1 MVNVPRPV
9 LSRLTLASLARDI
22 MADKLKGEVCGML
35 ALAAML
41 FWHLGYGLAKWVE
54 LNVVEFGLIEVVLLS
69 IFIATSSRY
78 YRVFSDISKIIS
90 AKELSGIFVLSAI
103 TFLYTGYRM
112 AMWANLVMFEF
123 TFLDLMNLGI
133 SIFVFTRFS
142 KSLRAN

>member
-142 KSLRAN
+142 KSLRAT

>member
-1 MVNVPRPV
+1 
-9 LSRLTLASLARDI
+9 

-142 KSLRAN
+142 KSLRAT

>member
-1 MVNVPRPV
+1 
-9 LSRLTLASLARDI
+9 